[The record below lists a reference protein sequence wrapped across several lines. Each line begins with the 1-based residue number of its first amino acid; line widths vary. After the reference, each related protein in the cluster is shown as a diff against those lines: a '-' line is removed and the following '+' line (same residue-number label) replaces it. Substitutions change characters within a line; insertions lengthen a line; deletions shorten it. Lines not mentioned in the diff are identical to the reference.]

1 MGALYGLTAFVFA
14 ILPIVIFAL
23 IVVTLTRRVNQGG
36 QSGDGKR
43 RRGKISSPMDPASR
57 TIRRTEERMDALDAW
72 HQGED
77 CTFSYST
84 RDPSFSFNGRQ
95 VVDELAELRRK
106 NEAHERH
113 LLERVHRD

>member
-1 MGALYGLTAFVFA
+1 MELIFGLVSLLFSLLPLAVI
-14 ILPIVIFAL
+14 ILVA
-23 IVVTLTRRVNQGG
+23 VTLVRAAARARPTGQRPPAPKARTRL
-36 QSGDGKR
+36 
-43 RRGKISSPMDPASR
+43 DPASR
-57 TIRRTEERMDALDAW
+57 TIRRAEARMDSLDAW
-72 HQGED
+72 HAGED

-113 LLERVHRD
+113 LLARVHRD

>member
-1 MGALYGLTAFVFA
+1 
-14 ILPIVIFAL
+14 
-23 IVVTLTRRVNQGG
+23 
-36 QSGDGKR
+36 
-43 RRGKISSPMDPASR
+43 MDR
-57 TIRRTEERMDALDAW
+57 LDVE
-72 HQGED
+72 HQRED